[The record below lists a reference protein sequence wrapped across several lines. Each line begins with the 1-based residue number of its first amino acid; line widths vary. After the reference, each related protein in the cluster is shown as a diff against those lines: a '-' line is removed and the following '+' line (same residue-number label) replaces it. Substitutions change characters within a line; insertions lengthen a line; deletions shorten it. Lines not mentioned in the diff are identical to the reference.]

1 MRGLMKD
8 EWREKDKSKGAI
20 DKRGE
25 NKEDF

>member
-1 MRGLMKD
+1 MKD

>member
-1 MRGLMKD
+1 MKD

-20 DKRGE
+20 DKRGK